1 MKYKQFFE
9 YCKDFYSFDGGIY
22 PIATNEMINRAVILR
37 MKSKHYEG
45 DSIDRE
51 NTRLIIE
58 SLKTIEEVSQ

>member
-1 MKYKQFFE
+1 MKYNQFFE

-22 PIATNEMINRAVILR
+22 PIATNEIINKAVILR
-37 MKSKHYEG
+37 MRSKHYQG

-58 SLKTIEEVSQ
+58 SLMANEESTT